1 MKLKIYFMA
10 LAGFMAFASCTDDDR
25 VPMSRCTI
33 MLSGSVPRPNAD
45 RVQAIL
51 QRITLH
57 RSMYMHI
64 WPLPARCLWM
74 M

>member
-25 VPMSRCTI
+25 ESADEPLYNNVIRFS
-33 MLSGSVPRPNAD
+33 AD